1 MVSGCTVVAVH
12 SLLCRPGELVPSD
25 QPQCLLEFCQ
35 QIAAGMDYLANKGFV
50 HRDLAA
56 RNVLLSADK
65 ICKVSLRLKCSCY
78 LYKCAINIV
87 PCMHIQIIDFGMAR
101 DLLREDYYT
110 SSGGMVPVKW
120 TAPEVCFDICNN
132 HNVCPV

>member
-1 MVSGCTVVAVH
+1 MFSCIRV
-12 SLLCRPGELVPSD
+12 
-25 QPQCLLEFCQ
+25 CQ
-35 QIAAGMDYLANKGFV
+35 LTLF
-50 HRDLAA
+50 
-56 RNVLLSADK
+56 
-65 ICKVSLRLKCSCY
+65 
-78 LYKCAINIV
+78 

-120 TAPEVCFDICNN
+120 TAPEVCFYICNN